1 MQYFEHSWVGQ
12 SLHLIVVADFIQVDL
27 RDINDHA
34 PEFNQSIHHIY
45 NLAENSARGTHV
57 ITLSATDLD
66 SADNSIIEVS

>member
-1 MQYFEHSWVGQ
+1 M
-12 SLHLIVVADFIQVDL
+12 QVDL